1 MFTPLGR
8 ADHNLVHLQPFYKP
22 IIPRQPAVTKIVIR
36 WTRKTEETLQGCFEA
51 TDWDV
56 LCNAHGDNFDNLT
69 GCVTDY
75 SNFCAENVVPKKK
88 KTFIASPTINLVT
101 QGNIKATLN
110 KKKRFFRNCD
120 KEQLKCVQKEL
131 KAKTA
136 EGNKSLRRKLESKLQ
151 ENNTREVWKGMWAI
165 TGLRQKRCVDG
176 WGC

>member
-1 MFTPLGR
+1 MWFP
-8 ADHNLVHLQPFYKP
+8 
-22 IIPRQPAVTKIVIR
+22 
-36 WTRKTEETLQGCFEA
+36 
-51 TDWDV
+51 
-56 LCNAHGDNFDNLT
+56 
-69 GCVTDY
+69 
-75 SNFCAENVVPKKK
+75 KK